1 MAWSL
6 NIDDV
11 KCGGN
16 QIRIMFSVSHDGNNK
31 FSGEIGLNP
40 SDIENNTTAEIRQSL
55 RNRILDMARNYIA
68 TDNLKTKMITLIG
81 YTETIA

>member
-11 KCGGN
+11 KCSGN
-16 QIRIMFSVSHDGNNK
+16 QIRIIFSVAQDGNHK

-40 SDIENNTTAEIRQSL
+40 SDIENNTPTEIRQML
-55 RNRILDMARNYIA
+55 RTRILDMARNYIA
-68 TDNLKTKMITLIG
+68 TDNLKTKMTALVG
-81 YTETIA
+81 YTEAIA